1 MSRFGNY
8 EYCQSFLKLPIEE
21 QRVEMQ
27 DLTVEDF
34 ITLLEFAV
42 QSESAWHKGT
52 PQKLAPAWVRNFT
65 I

>member
-1 MSRFGNY
+1 
-8 EYCQSFLKLPIEE
+8 
-21 QRVEMQ
+21 MQ

-34 ITLLEFAV
+34 TTLLEFAV